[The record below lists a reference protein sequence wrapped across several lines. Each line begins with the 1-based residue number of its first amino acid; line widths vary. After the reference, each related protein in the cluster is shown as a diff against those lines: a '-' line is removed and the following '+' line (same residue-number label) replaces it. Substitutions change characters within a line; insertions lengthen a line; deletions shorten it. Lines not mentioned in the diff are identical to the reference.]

1 MNLFEQLIICILQHF
16 TNPLFE
22 PVIINQSL
30 LNIFEEFTLKLDLDK
45 SNIPLLCDIREQ
57 LHKLPMNDFLSI
69 TFRSNLAKCIDILI
83 LILQSNEDTIA
94 RLTQENEELKKRRH
108 VTNINLNDVM
118 TIPFTLIPL

>member
-1 MNLFEQLIICILQHF
+1 MNLFEQLIICILQQF

-94 RLTQENEELKKRRH
+94 RLTHENEELKKRYRI
-108 VTNINLNDVM
+108 TTISLPDVM
-118 TIPFTLIPL
+118 TIPFTMYLV